1 MMRLTLVLLW
11 ILISAPLAV
20 AQSLKE
26 IRIGSSDITVSN
38 LCTFYAR
45 DRKFFEAEGI
55 DVKIIIVK
63 TEAALAALGVGDL
76 DYSTLSTSS
85 IEATLKGMP
94 LRLIAVTNRQ
104 PLLGLLVRKGIN
116 SVSELRGKKLSISSF
131 GGAIY
136 GAAVYL
142 LKNHGLKPKEDVT
155 ILAGGSNSARAA
167 ALRQGAVDAA
177 LLSSPDDIRAAGEGF
192 RILLDVGSDYRL
204 PWGGVST
211 TVAKI
216 RGNPAEVEKVLRAVL
231 RATKA
236 ITEPRNQ
243 DDVTSWMGK
252 FFKLNRAMSDEFYRR
267 LVPSLSPTGFVE
279 RDKIKLVIDNAV
291 ERGLTDKPLDPDAVT
306 DFSIARQLRF

>member
-1 MMRLTLVLLW
+1 
-11 ILISAPLAV
+11 
-20 AQSLKE
+20 
-26 IRIGSSDITVSN
+26 
-38 LCTFYAR
+38 
-45 DRKFFEAEGI
+45 
-55 DVKIIIVK
+55 
-63 TEAALAALGVGDL
+63 
-76 DYSTLSTSS
+76 
-85 IEATLKGMP
+85 MP

-167 ALRQGAVDAA
+167 ALKQGAVDTA

-211 TVAKI
+211 TTGKI
-216 RGNPAEVEKVLRAVL
+216 RGSPPEVEKVLRAVL
-231 RATKA
+231 RATRA
-236 ITEPRNQ
+236 ITELRNK
-243 DDVTSWMGK
+243 DEVTSWIGK
-252 FFKLNRAMSDEFYRR
+252 FFKLDRAMAEEFYRR
-267 LVPSLSPTGFVE
+267 LVPSLNPGEITE

-291 ERGLTDKPLDPDAVT
+291 ERGLTDKPLDPDAVV
-306 DFSIARQLRF
+306 DFSIAKQLRF